1 MTLTPNP
8 KEQPASAQ
16 TVARSAG
23 TPSAIAASSD
33 DEIDLVELGVGI
45 WRQRRL
51 IVGITLL
58 CLALA
63 TAFALL
69 RPKQYE
75 YSAAIQLGSIADA
88 QGQLQP
94 VVSPDS
100 ALTLLNKVVLPS
112 VIDEYSKAHGIAPQD
127 LKVEA
132 TLAGSI
138 VLAGKASLVRGADV
152 SAIEN
157 AAVDQLAKLTSSQ
170 MQSRLSVL
178 KQQFAI
184 ANGELQILQGALQPA
199 AGSTAKGDGALQ
211 FLNQSKILTQKTLIA
226 TLEGQIQSAQP
237 THLLSNPV
245 RSPEPVG
252 ASRAVIVVLGGILGV
267 FLGLLTA
274 LMGGYFTAIRQ
285 RMLLPVPVA

>member
-112 VIDEYSKAHGIAPQD
+112 AIDEYSKAHGIAPQD

-178 KQQFAI
+178 KQQLAI
-184 ANGELQILQGALQPA
+184 ANGELQILQGASQPA

-267 FLGLLTA
+267 FFALFAA
-274 LMGGYFTAIRQ
+274 LMSGYLTAIRQ
-285 RMLLPVPVA
+285 RLLSPVPVA

>member
-1 MTLTPNP
+1 MTPTPNA
-8 KEQPASAQ
+8 KEQPASAR
-16 TVARSAG
+16 TVAWPAG
-23 TPSAIAASSD
+23 SPPAVAASSD

-94 VVSPDS
+94 VINPDS

-112 VIDEYSKAHGIAPQD
+112 VIDEYSKAHRIAPQD

-157 AAVDQLAKLTSSQ
+157 AAADQLAKLTSSQ
-170 MQSRLSVL
+170 LQSRISVL
-178 KQQFAI
+178 KQQLAI
-184 ANGELQILQGALQPA
+184 ANGELQILQGASQA
-199 AGSTAKGDGALQ
+199 TAGSTAKSDGALQ

-237 THLLSNPV
+237 THLLSSPV

-252 ASRAVIVVLGGILGV
+252 ASRGVIVVLGGILGV
-267 FLGLLTA
+267 FLALFAA
-274 LMGGYFTAIRQ
+274 LMSGYLTAIRQ
-285 RMLLPVPVA
+285 RLLSPVRMG

>member
-1 MTLTPNP
+1 MTPTPNA
-8 KEQPASAQ
+8 KEQPGSAQ
-16 TVARSAG
+16 TVAWPAG
-23 TPSAIAASSD
+23 SPPAVAASSD

-75 YSAAIQLGSIADA
+75 YSAAIQLGSIVDA
-88 QGQLQP
+88 HGQLQP
-94 VVSPDS
+94 VINPDS

-127 LKVEA
+127 LKIEA

-138 VLAGKASLVRGADV
+138 VLAGKASLARGADV

-157 AAVDQLAKLTSSQ
+157 AAADQLAKLTSSQ
-170 MQSRLSVL
+170 LQSRLSVL
-178 KQQFAI
+178 KQQLAV
-184 ANGELQILQGALQPA
+184 ANGELQILQGASQAA
-199 AGSTAKGDGALQ
+199 AGGAAKSDGALQ

-237 THLLSNPV
+237 THLLSSPV

-267 FLGLLTA
+267 FFALFAA
-274 LMGGYFTAIRQ
+274 LMSGYLTAIRQ
-285 RMLLPVPVA
+285 RLLSPVRMG

>member
-8 KEQPASAQ
+8 KEQTASAQ

-45 WRQRRL
+45 WRQRKL

-94 VVSPDS
+94 LVNPDS

-237 THLLSNPV
+237 AHLLSNPV